1 MRARLLV
8 VCLGLLVCS
17 LAAPQASAV
26 HGDLNFLLGQKQ
38 LEDDALAPDD
48 EGTVLGGMLSLG
60 GEDWPVQLAVDVLAY
75 GGDEVFDL
83 GILEVGVGVRKI
95 FRAGAVRPYVGGGI
109 ERVAAAVEGDPTF
122 SFDSK
127 GDGTGTG
134 VWAGAGVFWRLGQR
148 FNLGFDVRWD
158 SAEVDIE
165 FDSGP
170 VLEDLEVGGV
180 AAGVTLGF
188 GW

>member
-1 MRARLLV
+1 MRLRLLPV
-8 VCLGLLVCS
+8 HLTLLAFLS
-17 LAAPQASAV
+17 APAAAAV
-26 HGDLNFLLGQKQ
+26 HGDVNFLLGQKK

-60 GEDWPVQLAVDVLAY
+60 GEDWPVQLAVDIVAY
-75 GGDEVFDL
+75 GGDDVFDL
-83 GILEVGVGVRKI
+83 GILDVGVGVRKI
-95 FRAGAVRPYVGGGI
+95 WRAGAVRPYVGGGI
-109 ERVAAAVEGDPTF
+109 ERVAAAVEGDFTS
-122 SFDSK
+122 SFDAE

-148 FNLGFDVRWD
+148 FHLGFDVRWD

-180 AAGVTLGF
+180 AGGVTLGF